1 MKWTWVLS
9 LLLFAGCGT
18 ANNAPAAATQPS
30 NQNADLEK
38 VLEDVNQQWLCAGPY
53 QKSYKDCVQFRSKYW
68 VDQFFEVVSTGDL
81 LHKDEMVATQTAA
94 IPSNPAPGTGPYP
107 DAFRLRAVYG
117 DFAMA
122 TDHTNFKTAD
132 KDGKLAFTSNSK
144 VLRLFVKEN
153 GTWRPAAAGLG
164 PSITCPLSASSG
176 DPSPPRPTTPGQQ
189 PATILCGGRR

>member
-53 QKSYKDCVQFRSKYW
+53 QKSYKDCVEFRSKYW

-81 LHKDEMVATQTAA
+81 LHKDEMVSTQTAA
-94 IPSNPAPGTGPYP
+94 IQSRARHWSISRRFQVEGGLW
-107 DAFRLRAVYG
+107 RLRDG
-117 DFAMA
+117 DGSHEFQ
-122 TDHTNFKTAD
+122 DC
-132 KDGKLAFTSNSK
+132 
-144 VLRLFVKEN
+144 R
-153 GTWRPAAAGLG
+153 
-164 PSITCPLSASSG
+164 
-176 DPSPPRPTTPGQQ
+176 
-189 PATILCGGRR
+189 